1 MHILYGKSTQFVRF
15 VTPTENWA
23 ERMDDKLCVPS
34 QWPLMLIDL
43 LVDEGEVLMSS
54 VLGISA
60 KTAGD
65 LAFQGM
71 CQYSFDDLPEDIV
84 AAIEQHFRKARVE
97 LKGRMDALTA
107 NVIKPRLTLVKR

>member
-1 MHILYGKSTQFVRF
+1 MHFLYGKSTQFVRF

-43 LVDEGEVLMSS
+43 LVDGRQVLLSG
-54 VLGISA
+54 VLGVSA
-60 KTAGD
+60 RAARD
-65 LAFQGM
+65 FAFQGIY
-71 CQYSFDDLPEDIV
+71 QYSFDDLPEDVV

-97 LKGRMDALTA
+97 LRGRTEALLAKVT
-107 NVIKPRLTLVKR
+107 KPRLTLVKR